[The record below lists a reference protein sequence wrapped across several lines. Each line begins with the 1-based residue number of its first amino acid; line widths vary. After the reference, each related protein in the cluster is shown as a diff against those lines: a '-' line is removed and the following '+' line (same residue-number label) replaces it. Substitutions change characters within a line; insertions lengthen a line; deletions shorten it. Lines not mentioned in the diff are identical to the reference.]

1 MPYLNIHTVFVTGED
16 EYSRYKHRR
25 YKGSWTR
32 THTDADKDTDID
44 RDPDIDWDTGRHTD
58 TDMENGLCHGQ
69 L

>member
-1 MPYLNIHTVFVTGED
+1 MAEFTHEYTVQGTRHMGQ
-16 EYSRYKHRR
+16 
-25 YKGSWTR
+25 GSWTR

-44 RDPDIDWDTGRHTD
+44 RDPDIDWDTDRHTD